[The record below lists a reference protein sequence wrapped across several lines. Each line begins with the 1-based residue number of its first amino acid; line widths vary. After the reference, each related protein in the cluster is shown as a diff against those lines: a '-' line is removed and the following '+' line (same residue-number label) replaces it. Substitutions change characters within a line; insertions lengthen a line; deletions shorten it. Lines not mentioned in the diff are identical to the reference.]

1 MISRRF
7 RLGRRVVRGIAFQLG
22 FPANKFYQMNRETNA
37 EVGPTIYPR
46 GCLHFAPDS
55 PNLDPMI
62 LPDPLLAARSALRR
76 TLILETYNST
86 FQASDLSL
94 HRINGGGSRSLTS
107 DLARPRPVVRGA
119 SARRGEQAGEWM
131 MVRWCGLSSHR
142 VTKLE
147 KETEV

>member
-7 RLGRRVVRGIAFQLG
+7 RLGRRVVRGIAYQLG

-37 EVGPTIYPR
+37 EVGPTVYPR
-46 GCLHFAPDS
+46 GCLFFAPDS
-55 PNLDPMI
+55 PNLAPII

-76 TLILETYNST
+76 TWILETYNST
-86 FQASDLSL
+86 FRASDLSL

-107 DLARPRPVVRGA
+107 DLARPVVRGA
-119 SARRGEQAGEWM
+119 SARRGEQTGKWM
-131 MVRWCGLSSHR
+131 MVQWCGLSSHR

-147 KETEV
+147 KERKV